1 MEDFADVAQ
10 ARETYRLFAEA
21 MNRGRDILLR
31 AGIAEAPP
39 PVPDFDAVFR
49 RLPGAARRDLFER
62 LRALDAPTIPDAM
75 RVWQPVLKKAF
86 GGLRRRS
93 QAR

>member
-1 MEDFADVAQ
+1 MEDFADVAK
-10 ARETYRLFAEA
+10 ARETYQLFAEA

-49 RLPGAARRDLFER
+49 RLPAGVRRDLFEQ
-62 LRALDAPTIPDAM
+62 LRALDTPTIPDAL

-86 GGLRRRS
+86 QRS
-93 QAR
+93 